1 MEITCWS
8 WIKANRPGG
17 EATNVLAI
25 NSSVLQWHAWPFPP
39 PPHQIAQKQ
48 ECWGALVSLNH
59 HLKNWYLSIGSIVF
73 LLCTVFKLYLQSN
86 YDDAVNLTSSDGSWV
101 TSCGS
106 CLRSRYFLIHSTRE
120 LASASWGNKNC
131 LSGEVGGDH
140 QLIMW
145 RQKKVGGDL
154 GQWNSVW
161 FPGNGLQNLS
171 CKYELSIAE
180 WEGLIFSHPDE
191 LWRNINQCLGI
202 TKVKS

>member
-1 MEITCWS
+1 MNQSKPTRRRGNQCIGDQLFRSSMARLTFSPTTPPNCPKTRMLRS
-8 WIKANRPGG
+8 AG
-17 EATNVLAI
+17 LAK
-25 NSSVLQWHAWPFPP
+25 SSF
-39 PPHQIAQKQ
+39 K
-48 ECWGALVSLNH
+48 ELVR
-59 HLKNWYLSIGSIVF
+59 IGSIVF
-73 LLCTVFKLYLQSN
+73 LLRTVFKLYLQSN
-86 YDDAVNLTSSDGSWV
+86 YVNLTSSDGSWV

-106 CLRSRYFLIHSTRE
+106 CLRSRYFLIHSKRG
-120 LASASWGNKNC
+120 LPKASWGNKNG

-145 RQKKVGGDL
+145 RQKKVGGVL

-161 FPGNGLQNLS
+161 FPSNGLQNLS

-202 TKVKS
+202 AQVQS